1 MNQPPKGLLFDFE
14 GTLVDF
20 QWRLAEAEAEALR
33 ILTQCRIPT
42 ESRSSP
48 HYAEAMNLA
57 LRHQE
62 RTGRSEAFD
71 LLSALYDRY
80 DADALDRWQV
90 RPGVKDL
97 LPRIRDKGLKTGLV
111 SNVGRTSLDR
121 ALIKLD
127 LQAQI
132 DFSVS
137 RNEAHWLKPHPRGL
151 LMACHGLGCRPSEV
165 LYLGDSL
172 DDIQAAR
179 GAGVAVIIISGGQH
193 RLPEIKKAAP
203 EGIIKDWEEF
213 LPLLETRSGGLGL

>member
-20 QWRLAEAEAEALR
+20 QWRLAEAEAEALE
-33 ILTQCRIPT
+33 ILTRCRIPT
-42 ESRSSP
+42 EGRSSL

-57 LRHQE
+57 LRYRE

-71 LLSALYDRY
+71 LLSGLYDRY
-80 DADALDRWQV
+80 DADALDRWQI
-90 RPGVKDL
+90 RPGVKEL
-97 LPRIRDKGLKTGLV
+97 LPRIRDKGLKIGLV

-127 LQAQI
+127 LRARI

-137 RNEAHWLKPHPRGL
+137 RNEAAWLKPHPGGL
-151 LMACHGLGCRPSEV
+151 LMACQGLTCLPAEV

-172 DDIQAAR
+172 DDILAAR
-179 GAGVAVIIISGGQH
+179 RAGVAVIIISGGQH
-193 RLPEIKKAAP
+193 RLAEIKEAGP
-203 EGIIKDWEEF
+203 EEIITDWDEL
-213 LPLLETRSGGLGL
+213 LPLLKTRSGGLGL